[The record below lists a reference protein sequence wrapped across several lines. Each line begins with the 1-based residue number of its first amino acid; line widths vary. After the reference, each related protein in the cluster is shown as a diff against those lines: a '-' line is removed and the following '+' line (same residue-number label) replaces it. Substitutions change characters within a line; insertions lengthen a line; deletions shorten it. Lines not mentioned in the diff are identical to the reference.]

1 MLTYFPT
8 IYPDELLY
16 SVLARYYLHI
26 GLPTLSNSHETLF
39 GKRSV
44 IASYDLIGSLNILAE
59 RIPADRCLSA
69 EVLLNMT
76 LFPYCVAFEPAEVRA
91 RVQQDLKEGMVL
103 GNHLRL
109 GLATFRIGRLSHLR
123 FCAACNEEMLARYGE
138 LYWRLSHQLP
148 SVLICTDHGT
158 PLQQSS
164 VFLDKV
170 SRHAFIAATNYN
182 CPALTG
188 FYLFKSKSA
197 LVLNHLM
204 QIAQLSIELLNS
216 KASPKSFDEWT
227 IYYRSKMLSAG
238 LAKSAC
244 TMNQKS
250 LCEEFRQYYAETL
263 TYFPY
268 VIDGE
273 SYPNQWL
280 QSLVRRHRKAT
291 HPLYHLLLQNFL
303 DQRKAV
309 EPIFGVGPWSCPNPL
324 VSHPEKYPVTDI
336 SFHRNRGRTVAR
348 FNCYC
353 GYIYTR
359 WYNPKTNKYG
369 PIRFLKY
376 GPSLLPV
383 LLSMVGLKKSLRE
396 ISRLLKLDPKSV
408 VKLCLELGIESPWR
422 SKVLV
427 PNIKSISN
435 TTKKVTRSSVDQR
448 KTVRVAAI
456 DWDAIDAEY
465 KLKISE
471 SSTLIKQAS
480 PPIRVTL
487 AEIERR
493 TCQRGWLS
501 KRLCKLP
508 KSKRMLK
515 RSVETTEN
523 FQMRRIIWAKN
534 QLDQS
539 GLSIDGWRIA
549 RLAGLK
555 PKSYELITLFLQQL
569 DIMDKH

>member
-1 MLTYFPT
+1 MLAYFPA

-16 SVLARYYLHI
+16 SVLARYYLHV
-26 GLPTLSNSHETLF
+26 GLPPVANSHETLF
-39 GKRSV
+39 GRRSV

-69 EVLLNMT
+69 DVLLNMT
-76 LFPYCVAFEPAEVRA
+76 LYPYCVAFEPGEVRD
-91 RVQQDLKEGMVL
+91 RVQQDLREGKVL
-103 GNHLRL
+103 GSHLRL

-138 LYWRLSHQLP
+138 LYWRRSHQLT
-148 SVLICTDHGT
+148 SVLVCTDHGI

-164 VFLDKV
+164 VYLDKE
-170 SRHAFIAATNYN
+170 SRYAFIAASLNN
-182 CPALTG
+182 CPSLTSP
-188 FYLFKSKSA
+188 YLFKSKSV

-204 QIAQLSIELLNS
+204 QIAHLSIDLLNS
-216 KASPKSFDEWT
+216 TATAKSFDEWT
-227 IYYRSKMLSAG
+227 IYYRAKMLSAG

-250 LCEEFRQYYAETL
+250 FCEEFKQFYAETL
-263 TYFPY
+263 SCFPH

-273 SYPNQWL
+273 DYPNQWL
-280 QSLVRRHRKAT
+280 QSLVRRHRKAS

-303 DQRKAV
+303 NQRKIVA
-309 EPIFGVGPWSCPNPL
+309 PLFGTGPWPCLNPL
-324 VSHPEKYPVTDI
+324 IKHTEKYPVTDI
-336 SFHRNRGRTVAR
+336 NFHRNHGRTVAR

-359 WYNPKTNKYG
+359 WYDPATNRFG

-383 LLSMVGLKKSLRE
+383 LLSMVRLKKSLRQ
-396 ISRLLKLDPKSV
+396 IGRAIKLDPKTV
-408 VKLCLELGIESPWR
+408 VKLCLELGIEIPWH
-422 SKVLV
+422 SSVLTSR
-427 PNIKSISN
+427 NIPI
-435 TTKKVTRSSVDQR
+435 TTEVIKVTKPSVVQNKPIR
-448 KTVRVAAI
+448 TAAT
-456 DWDAIDAEY
+456 DWAAIDAEY
-465 KLKISE
+465 KNKISE
-471 SSTLIKQAS
+471 TSVLIKQAI

-487 AEIERR
+487 AEIERW
-493 TCQRGWLS
+493 TCKRGWLG
-501 KRLCKLP
+501 KRLHQLP

-515 RSVETTEN
+515 RSIETTEK
-523 FQMRRIIWAKN
+523 FQMRRIVWAKN
-534 QLDQS
+534 RLEQS

-555 PKSYELITLFLQQL
+555 PQSYELINQYLQQL
-569 DIMDKH
+569 NSLD